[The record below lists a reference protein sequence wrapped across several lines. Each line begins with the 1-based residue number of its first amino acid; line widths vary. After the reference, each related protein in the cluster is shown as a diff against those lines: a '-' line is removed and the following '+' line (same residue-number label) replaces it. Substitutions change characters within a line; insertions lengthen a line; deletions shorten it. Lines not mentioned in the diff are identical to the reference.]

1 MLGMSMMLAWRYA
14 ALLMFLVLLTAPAL
28 AQERR
33 VALVIG
39 IDAYGGNR
47 AGEMPPLRNAVADA
61 RALRGAL
68 RSLGFQI
75 IGTDAQTE
83 NVTRNQLLAMLSRFS
98 EEAQGAAVAMISFH
112 GHGLAVE
119 GRESLL
125 LPRDFPVMALPNPL
139 HRRGA
144 ALTVDELSGVL
155 NRTGAPR
162 KILIADACRK
172 ELDTLPSEAITRSS
186 GLTRGLGPVEPAA
199 PGLMVIYAAEAR
211 QVAYDR
217 LHEND
222 TNPNGVFM
230 RYFLPQ
236 LRTPGLSL
244 IQAVERTEL
253 QVTAATQRLQDGP
266 QHVGYRVRGGQFSD
280 LILAGSASGSALVR
294 PAPEPQPQGSG
305 YPVAVEQS
313 FRDCTDCPEMMVIPA
328 GSFWMGSPRYEE
340 WHSSHEGPFRQMTL
354 RALLAVGR
362 FEVTFAEWDAC
373 VAAGGCSHRPDDRGW
388 RRGNRP
394 VINVSWDDA
403 QQYVRWLS
411 QRTGRTYRLLTE
423 AEWEYAARAGTVT
436 SYALGETFGPS
447 QANYWGNLW
456 ERVGRTQPV
465 GSYPANKFGLHEMY
479 GNVWEW
485 VQDCYVARYPQ
496 GPGDASVPVTTGDCS
511 HRVVRGGGWAS
522 LSIALRAAHRF
533 RNAPGFRDYDGGFRV
548 ARMPGG

>member
-1 MLGMSMMLAWRYA
+1 LIGGGARGGRFVVFA
-14 ALLMFLVLLTAPAL
+14 AEPGATALDRLPSDPPNANGLFTRHLLTAL
-28 AQERR
+28 AQPNRPLTTVMTDARDR
-33 VALVIG
+33 VAEAARVAG
-39 IDAYGGNR
+39 R
-47 AGEMPPLRNAVADA
+47 AQRPHLDDRMEGSGEFMLA
-61 RALRGAL
+61 RA
-68 RSLGFQI
+68 
-75 IGTDAQTE
+75 
-83 NVTRNQLLAMLSRFS
+83 VT
-98 EEAQGAAVAMISFH
+98 
-112 GHGLAVE
+112 
-119 GRESLL
+119 
-125 LPRDFPVMALPNPL
+125 
-139 HRRGA
+139 
-144 ALTVDELSGVL
+144 
-155 NRTGAPR
+155 
-162 KILIADACRK
+162 
-172 ELDTLPSEAITRSS
+172 
-186 GLTRGLGPVEPAA
+186 
-199 PGLMVIYAAEAR
+199 
-211 QVAYDR
+211 
-217 LHEND
+217 
-222 TNPNGVFM
+222 
-230 RYFLPQ
+230 PQ
-236 LRTPGLSL
+236 
-244 IQAVERTEL
+244 
-253 QVTAATQRLQDGP
+253 
-266 QHVGYRVRGGQFSD
+266 
-280 LILAGSASGSALVR
+280 
-294 PAPEPQPQGSG
+294 PAPQPTPAPPEGAFELTFWQSIQNSQNLADFEAYLRRFPQGTYADLARNRIAVLRPPVPAPAPQRQPQPQPSGSG
-305 YPVAVEQS
+305 YPVAVGQS
-313 FRDCTDCPEMMVIPA
+313 FRDCSDCPEMMVIPA
-328 GSFWMGSPRYEE
+328 GSFMMGSPANEVGRETD
-340 WHSSHEGPFRQMTL
+340 EGPQRQMTL
-354 RALLAVGR
+354 RAPLAVGK

-423 AEWEYAARAGTVT
+423 VEWEYAARAGTVT